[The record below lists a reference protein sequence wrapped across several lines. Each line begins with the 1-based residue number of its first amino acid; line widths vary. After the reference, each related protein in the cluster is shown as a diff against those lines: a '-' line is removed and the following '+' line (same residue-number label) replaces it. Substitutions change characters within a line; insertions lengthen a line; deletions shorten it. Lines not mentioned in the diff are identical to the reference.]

1 MPRRENRGTGSQGHG
16 AVGGRTSGRPAKGG
30 RNSSATHGRTAKIPL
45 PTAPKPKPAPKAKPA
60 GRATRRLKVPP
71 ATERV
76 GPVIGRLKE
85 RYPEARCSLQ
95 HADPLELLVATI
107 LSAQCTDARVNV
119 VTQSLFRKYR
129 TADDYATADPA
140 VFEGEIRSTG
150 FFRNKTKSV
159 LGMAAALVER
169 FGGRVPDTMADLVT
183 LPGVGRKT
191 ANVVLGNA
199 FGKDEGVVVDTH
211 VARITQLLRFTTQ
224 SDPEKIELELMALV
238 PRSEWT
244 LFPHLLIHH
253 GRAICIARRPKC
265 GECALADICPS
276 AAA

>member
-1 MPRRENRGTGSQGHG
+1 MPSARGK
-16 AVGGRTSGRPAKGG
+16 GRTDAR
-30 RNSSATHGRTAKIPL
+30 THGRTGKGERTGAPAHRRTKQPRL
-45 PTAPKPKPAPKAKPA
+45 PPAPK
-60 GRATRRLKVPP
+60 
-71 ATERV
+71 RV
-76 GPVIGRLKE
+76 GPVIARLRE
-85 RYPEARCSLQ
+85 RFPEAGCSLR

-129 TADDYATADPA
+129 TPDDYAAADPA
-140 VFEGEIRSTG
+140 VFEEEIRSTG

-159 LGMAAALVER
+159 LGMAAALLER

-211 VARITQLLRFTTQ
+211 VARITQLLGFTVQ
-224 SDPEKIELELMALV
+224 SDPERIEQDLMALV
-238 PRSEWT
+238 PRPEWT

-253 GRAICIARRPKC
+253 GRAVCIARRPKC
-265 GECALADICPS
+265 GECPLADLCPS
-276 AAA
+276 ETS